1 MSLQTILKYLRQ
13 ADNEYQLIEAQDRIG
28 VGLSG
33 GKDSIVLLHA
43 LKRYQSFSPVP
54 FELFAFHIQVG
65 FEQDDFHLLKE
76 YCDKNAIEYI
86 HVDTDIYAS
95 LSSHMTNKNQLPCSL
110 CSKMKRATIF
120 RCAKEHN
127 CNKIAYGHHL
137 DDAIETIF
145 LNMIKNQLPCSL
157 CSKMKRA
164 TIFRCAKEHNC
175 NKIAYGHHLDDAIE
189 TIFLNMIYGGKIA
202 TFTPKTMFERAGME
216 LIRPLIYASEDEIA
230 KVIQKENLPVIISN
244 CPNDKKTQREDIKS
258 WLNQVYRDFPT
269 SRKNFI
275 KMLENGEQLKIWK

>member
-1 MSLQTILKYLRQ
+1 MSLKTILKYLRQ

-145 LNMIKNQLPCSL
+145 LNMI
-157 CSKMKRA
+157 
-164 TIFRCAKEHNC
+164 
-175 NKIAYGHHLDDAIE
+175 
-189 TIFLNMIYGGKIA
+189 YGGKIA